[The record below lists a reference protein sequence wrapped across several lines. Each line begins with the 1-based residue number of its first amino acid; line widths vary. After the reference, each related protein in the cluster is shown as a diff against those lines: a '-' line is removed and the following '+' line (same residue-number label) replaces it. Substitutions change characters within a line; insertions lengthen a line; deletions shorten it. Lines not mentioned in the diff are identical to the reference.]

1 MMNIFQ
7 QFQGFLQNPMQ
18 FLLKRNLG
26 LTQEMLNDPDKAI
39 QYLMN
44 SGKITQEQYNQAVRQ
59 ANQLKNN
66 PQFQQMFN
74 QYNQNR

>member
-7 QFQGFLQNPMQ
+7 QFQGFLQNPTQ
-18 FLLKRNLG
+18 FLIQRNLG
-26 LTQEMLNDPDKAI
+26 LSKEMLKNPDQAI

-66 PQFQQMFN
+66 PQFQQIFN

>member
-26 LTQEMLNDPDKAI
+26 LTEEMLNDPNQAI

-59 ANQLKNN
+59 AKQLKNN
-66 PQFQQMFN
+66 PQFQQIFN